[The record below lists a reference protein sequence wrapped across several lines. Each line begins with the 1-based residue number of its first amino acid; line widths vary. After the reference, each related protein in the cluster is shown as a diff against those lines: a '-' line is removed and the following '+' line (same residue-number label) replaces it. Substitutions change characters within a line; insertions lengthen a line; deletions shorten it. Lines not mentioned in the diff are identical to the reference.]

1 MVIMIKN
8 LLLLLGCVYLIGTFV
23 EVANMKR
30 QVQLLENNL
39 AECTYYHER
48 ALADLDRLKKTKE

>member
-1 MVIMIKN
+1 MIKN

-23 EVANMKR
+23 EVANLKR

-48 ALADLDRLKKTKE
+48 ALAELERLKKTKE

>member
-1 MVIMIKN
+1 MIKN
-8 LLLLLGCVYLIGTFV
+8 LLLLLGCIYLIGTFV

-48 ALADLDRLKKTKE
+48 ALSDLDRLKKTKE